1 MQLLPIMSKPKVRE
15 VTTLPVW
22 MSCFL
27 TYLAIGTSDPITQER
42 LAYAVLIIREA
53 MRHGGQGWLEYDRL
67 FRQQAALNPTL
78 PWNVIHP
85 GLQALTILEQWPVNS
100 GMFCTF
106 CPGSD
111 HATAQCALA
120 QLQQL
125 LVRANQSPLVAPT
138 CPGGK
143 ICNSWNNG
151 ACTYPGTCSYC
162 YMCLKCFRSSHQAKD
177 CQAVARPR
185 SSTSSGPSVAR
196 AGTTSSFFVFFS
208 ITILHKQGN
217 HNSNNANTK

>member
-15 VTTLPVW
+15 VTTLPVC

-67 FRQQAALNPTL
+67 FRQQAALNSTL

-85 GLQALTILEQWPVNS
+85 GFQASTILGQRAVNS

-106 CPGSD
+106 CQGSD
-111 HATAQCALA
+111 HVTAQCALA
-120 QLQQL
+120 QLQQPL
-125 LVRANQSPLVAPT
+125 FRANQSLLGAST
-138 CPGGK
+138 RPGGK
-143 ICNSWNNG
+143 ICNSWNDG
-151 ACTYPGTCSYC
+151 ACTYPGTCSYRHVC
-162 YMCLKCFRSSHQAKD
+162 SKYFRSSHQAKD
-177 CQAVARPR
+177 CRAVARPR
-185 SSTSSGPSVAR
+185 SSTSSGLSVAR
-196 AGTTSSFFVFFS
+196 AGITSS
-208 ITILHKQGN
+208 
-217 HNSNNANTK
+217 